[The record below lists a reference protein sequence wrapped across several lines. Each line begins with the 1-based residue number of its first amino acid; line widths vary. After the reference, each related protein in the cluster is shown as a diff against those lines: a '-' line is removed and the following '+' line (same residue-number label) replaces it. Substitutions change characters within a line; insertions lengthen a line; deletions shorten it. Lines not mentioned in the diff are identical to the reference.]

1 MALVQAMVS
10 GLDGALARV
19 RERFDAQLASDI
31 PAVAALCAH
40 VERYRGKM
48 LRPTLALLAS
58 RAVDSEPGSTRE
70 GRGTKLNGE
79 FAGDAITVAAVCEM
93 LHMATLV
100 HDDVLD
106 ESATRRQGGTVNRLH
121 GNEAAVILG
130 DYLFSSAFHLC
141 SGLAD
146 QSIALRV
153 GRISME
159 MCAGELLQLHHRGN
173 WSLDEDTYE
182 AILRGKTGGLIALS
196 ARLGA
201 QSVVGVGRKEL
212 GAQGENCEPALEA
225 LERFG
230 MEVGVAFQV
239 QDDLLDLLGDPNRM
253 GKPVGQDLAK
263 GKLTLPVIHHLRT
276 AGAME
281 RGGTLE
287 VLARCVNSDRGDI
300 AGTLRALRPRLESTG
315 SVAYARAWAGQR
327 VESARGWLARLP
339 VSPAR
344 QALDAMAN
352 AVLVRDA

>member
-1 MALVQAMVS
+1 MALAQGMVG
-10 GLDGALARV
+10 GLDGALERV

-58 RAVDSEPGSTRE
+58 KAVGTDAERAPASHDAALE
-70 GRGTKLNGE
+70 GE
-79 FAGDAITVAAVCEM
+79 FANDAITVAAVCEM

-106 ESATRRQGGTVNRLH
+106 ESATRRRGGTVNRLH

-141 SGLAD
+141 SGLSD

-201 QSVVGVGRKEL
+201 QCAA
-212 GAQGENCEPALEA
+212 AQGDEPAVEA

-281 RGGTLE
+281 RGGSLE
-287 VLARCVNSDRGDI
+287 LLTSCTGQDRG
-300 AGTLRALRPRLESTG
+300 GVTSTLRDLRPRLECTG
-315 SVAYARAWAGQR
+315 SIAYAKKWAGQR
-327 VESARGWLARLP
+327 VENSRKWLARLP
-339 VSPAR
+339 ESPAR
-344 QALDAMAN
+344 KALDAMAR